1 MHRDLQPAAR
11 LDRGGDGGN
20 VGERAAGQQRV
31 QQHRHQDEGRAAGQA
46 AAAGQQQGA
55 EQRAAEEAQEGQAD
69 VAEEIAGS
77 LEALGEFP
85 VDGVVLPKVRLC
97 CRSLLAPLPFIA
109 TSQACGEEQARQ
121 ACCSA
126 VVPQVCLP
134 SHRTVKLNSAS
145 MLPRLTPHAIA
156 CTLFAAEPHCN
167 RGTLPASAA
176 ALVRRVCHPR
186 RRLPALLAG
195 TALLRPPAEAGC
207 VQHGSHR
214 CVGRAALGLAPGQ
227 PPGLQIAT
235 LPKSACLQL
244 LLPPTLARRTRTGG
258 AASSQAGPAPPCAI
272 LQRRPGEQRQRAVE
286 PTGGG
291 GGRHASLAR
300 AQHDW
305 HTGVRRGREGRP
317 RFAAALGRVCH
328 GELCL

>member
-1 MHRDLQPAAR
+1 MQALAALPALEELNLSGCHNLRSAAFVAATRQPSRAAIVAAERRHAERQMHRDLQPAAR

-134 SHRTVKLNSAS
+134 SHRTVKL
-145 MLPRLTPHAIA
+145 TPLA
-156 CTLFAAEPHCN
+156 CC
-167 RGTLPASAA
+167 PA
-176 ALVRRVCHPR
+176 
-186 RRLPALLAG
+186 
-195 TALLRPPAEAGC
+195 
-207 VQHGSHR
+207 
-214 CVGRAALGLAPGQ
+214 
-227 PPGLQIAT
+227 
-235 LPKSACLQL
+235 
-244 LLPPTLARRTRTGG
+244 
-258 AASSQAGPAPPCAI
+258 
-272 LQRRPGEQRQRAVE
+272 
-286 PTGGG
+286 
-291 GGRHASLAR
+291 
-300 AQHDW
+300 
-305 HTGVRRGREGRP
+305 
-317 RFAAALGRVCH
+317 
-328 GELCL
+328 